1 MNTEV
6 IQINKNA
13 CITCQ
18 VEFTLSFRPLI
29 AYLKSRLKTEQTL
42 KAEFYR
48 FLLEKIEREEALQN
62 DIKAEDLVKYKDT
75 LELIFTI
82 LTPLMANEKDL
93 FWALSTPVPDKIFF
107 STDSFHEFLS
117 LHAEQKKQNKDVVDE
132 TSKEKQQLQFIY
144 RMILDRFYN
153 YTSIFKNEILYAYT
167 NPETHLT
174 TYYNINADTQFI
186 DIKYEGE
193 LPELNFE
200 LLTIHIQEGNEIE
213 LLQKLIP
220 LSKFKFDGF
229 TVISLADVTLQ
240 HAIDGIRDALVNH
253 TYENEAYEHV
263 IQALKTLVG
272 DGHIEFGLLPFLMVN
287 NKFVFDS
294 HQNSQSILLDSAK
307 KYDLEEETFYSLVNE
322 YKDNPRPVFFNN
334 LDSEKIEKFPFLD
347 VLQKNGIHS
356 YSFVPIFYN
365 SQLAGIMEIYSL
377 QPLEVNEKLLSR
389 LHSALPLLGQLLQ
402 YRIEEFNTRMDSVL
416 KDKFTALQPSV
427 QWKFNQV
434 VWDFI
439 KNSKGKKKTQ
449 EIETVTF
456 KGLYPLFG
464 AIDIR
469 NSTVERNYAL
479 KEDLKIQLDI
489 LSETLTNLR
498 NIIPLDLIDKILYN
512 CKDWIKKIDDFISS
526 SEEALLNEFLE
537 LEVYPMLT
545 HIEKGHPQAKE
556 IVQNYFNS
564 INSEKGVAFEHRRT
578 LETSMQFIN
587 TAVSEYLEDAQQT
600 LQNSYPC
607 YFAKFRTDGVEYD
620 IYIGQDIAPD
630 VPFDLLYLKNIRLW
644 QLTAM
649 VEVARLTNGLVS
661 QMPRALLTT
670 QLIFI
675 HSNPIDISFR
685 NDERRFDVEGA
696 YNIRYEVVKKRI
708 DKVLVKGTEE
718 RLTQPGKISLV
729 YFNAFEA
736 NEYLEYIKYLQE
748 QEFLQDDLEM
758 LELEELQGVSGLK
771 ALRVGV
777 NYMSCDFFDEQWT
790 KLKESIK
797 NKSAKIG
804 TKKVKQV

>member
-1 MNTEV
+1 MNTSV
-6 IQINKNA
+6 IQINKNE
-13 CITCQ
+13 IINCQ
-18 VEFTLSFRPLI
+18 VESTLSFRPLI
-29 AYLKSRLKTEQTL
+29 AYLKGRLITEQTL

-48 FLLEKIEREEALQN
+48 FLLEKIEREETLRS
-62 DIKAEDLVKYKDT
+62 DIQVEDLANYKDT

-93 FWALSTPVPDKIFF
+93 YWALSTPVPDKIFF
-107 STDSFHEFLS
+107 STDPFFDILS
-117 LHAEQKKQNKDVVDE
+117 LHSEQKKLNKAINE
-132 TSKEKQQLQFIY
+132 ESKETQQLQFIY
-144 RMILDRFYN
+144 RMILNRFYN
-153 YTSIFKNEILYAYT
+153 YTSILKDEILYAYT

-174 TYYNINADTQFI
+174 QYYNINADTQFV
-186 DIKYEGE
+186 DIQYDGE

-200 LLTIHIQEGNEIE
+200 LIAMQMQEGTEIE
-213 LLQKLIP
+213 LLQELIP

-229 TVISLADVTLQ
+229 TVISLSDVTLP
-240 HAIDGIRDALVNH
+240 HAIEGIRNALVNH

-263 IQALKTLVG
+263 IQALKTLAG
-272 DGHIEFGLLPFLMVN
+272 DGKIEFGLLPFLMVN
-287 NKFVFDS
+287 NKFVFDNE
-294 HQNSQSILLDSAK
+294 QNSQSILLDSGK
-307 KYDLEEETFYSLVNE
+307 KYDLQEESFFALVDE
-322 YKDNPRPVFFNN
+322 YKNRPRPVFFNN
-334 LDSEKIEKFPFLD
+334 LTDEKIEKFPFLD
-347 VLQKNGIHS
+347 VLRKNGIQS
-356 YSFVPIFYN
+356 YSFLPIYYN
-365 SQLAGIMEIYSL
+365 NLLAGIMEIYSKHD
-377 QPLEVNEKLLSR
+377 LEVDEKMLSR

-402 YRIEEFNTRMDSVL
+402 YRIEEFNFKMDEVL

-427 QWKFNQV
+427 QWKFNKV

-439 KNSKGKKKTQ
+439 KKSKGRKKAQ

-469 NSTVERNYAL
+469 NSTTERNYAL
-479 KEDLKIQLDI
+479 NEDLKIQLAR
-489 LSETLTNLR
+489 LSETLVELR
-498 NIIPLDLIDKILYN
+498 KIIPLDLIDKILFN
-512 CKDWIKKIDDFISS
+512 CKDWIKRIEGMINS

-537 LEVYPMLT
+537 LEVYPMLK
-545 HIEKGHPQAKE
+545 HIEKGHPEANAITQT
-556 IVQNYFNS
+556 YFQH
-564 INSEKGVAFEHRRT
+564 INAETGSAFVNRRT

-600 LQNSYPC
+600 LQASYPC

-620 IYIGQDIAPD
+620 IYIGQEIAPD
-630 VPFDLLYLKNIRLW
+630 LPFDLLYLKNIRLW

-670 QLIFI
+670 QMIFI
-675 HSNPIDISFR
+675 HSNAIDISFR

-708 DKVLVKGTEE
+708 DKVHVKETEE
-718 RLTQPGKISLV
+718 RLTQPGKIALV
-729 YFNAFEA
+729 YFNTYEA
-736 NEYLEYIKYLQE
+736 AEYLEYIKYLQE
-748 QEFLQDDLEM
+748 QGFLLDDLEM

-777 NYMSCDFFDEQWT
+777 NYQSCDFYDEQWM
-790 KLKESIK
+790 KLKKVIK
-797 NKSAKIG
+797 KSKL
-804 TKKVKQV
+804 KKVAQEG

>member
-1 MNTEV
+1 MNTSV
-6 IQINKNA
+6 IQINNNEQ
-13 CITCQ
+13 ISCQ
-18 VEFTLSFRPLI
+18 VEATLSFRPLI
-29 AYLKSRLKTEQTL
+29 SYLKRRLKTEKTL

-48 FLLEKIEREEALQN
+48 FLLEKIEKEDSLRNE
-62 DIKAEDLVKYKDT
+62 IHAEDLENYKDT

-93 FWALSTPVPDKIFF
+93 YWALSTPVPDKIFF
-107 STDSFHEFLS
+107 STDAFHDILS
-117 LHAEQKKQNKDVVDE
+117 LHAQQKKGE
-132 TSKEKQQLQFIY
+132 EEEASKEKQQLQFIY
-144 RMILDRFYN
+144 RMILNRFYN
-153 YTSIFKNEILYAYT
+153 YTTILKNEILYAYT

-174 TYYNINADTQFI
+174 QFYNINADTQFI
-186 DIKYEGE
+186 DITYDGD

-200 LLTIHIQEGNEIE
+200 LVAAQIQEGTEID
-213 LLQKLIP
+213 LLQEIIP

-229 TVISLADVTLQ
+229 TVITLSDVTLQ
-240 HAIDGIRDALVNH
+240 HAIDGIRNALVNH

-263 IQALKTLVG
+263 IQALKTLAG

-287 NKFVFDS
+287 NKFVFDNE
-294 HQNSQSILLDSAK
+294 QNSQSILLDSGK
-307 KYDLEEETFYSLVNE
+307 KYNLLEESFFALVDE
-322 YKDNPRPVFFNN
+322 YKDNPRPVLFNN
-334 LDSEKIEKFPFLD
+334 LTDAKIQKFPFLE
-347 VLQKNGIHS
+347 VLRRNGIQS
-356 YSFVPIFYN
+356 YSFLPIYYN
-365 SQLAGIMEIYSL
+365 NQLAGVMEIYSRES
-377 QPLEVNEKLLSR
+377 LEVDEKLVSR

-402 YRIEEFNTRMDSVL
+402 YRIEEFNFKMDEVL

-434 VWDFI
+434 VWDFL
-439 KNSKGKKKTQ
+439 KNNKGKKKTA

-469 NSTVERNYAL
+469 NSTIERNYAL
-479 KEDLKIQLDI
+479 KEDLKVQLA
-489 LSETLTNLR
+489 LLNKTLTDLR
-498 NIIPLDLIDKILYN
+498 VIVPLDLIDKILFN
-512 CKDWIKKIDDFISS
+512 CKDWLNRIKDAISS

-537 LEVYPMLT
+537 LEVYPMLK
-545 HIEKGHPQAKE
+545 HIVKGHPQAKE
-556 IVQNYFNS
+556 TVQTYFSN
-564 INSEKGVAFEHRRT
+564 INSDSGIAFENRRT

-600 LQNSYPC
+600 LQASYPC

-649 VEVARLTNGLVS
+649 VEVARLTNSLVS
-661 QMPRALLTT
+661 QMPRSLLTT

-718 RLTQPGKISLV
+718 RLTQPGKIALV
-729 YFNAFEA
+729 YFNTYEA

-748 QEFLQDDLEM
+748 QGFLQDDLEM
-758 LELEELQGVSGLK
+758 LDLEELQGVSGLK

-790 KLKESIK
+790 KIKKSIK
-797 NKSAKIG
+797 KNPFKKLNK
-804 TKKVKQV
+804 TL